1 MNRRHLLDASALL
14 ALIFD
19 EPGADTVR
27 EIIEDCRMHAVH
39 LAEVLRKLVALGMP
53 LDEVIARIADLHLD
67 LVEELNAGHVN
78 AIARM
83 TPESKRLGLSLGD
96 CVCLVIAESLDLRA
110 VTADRRWSE
119 VRDRNLE
126 ILQIR

>member
-1 MNRRHLLDASALL
+1 VNRRHLLDASALL

>member
-83 TPESKRLGLSLGD
+83 TPES
-96 CVCLVIAESLDLRA
+96 
-110 VTADRRWSE
+110 
-119 VRDRNLE
+119 N
-126 ILQIR
+126 